1 MDVFSVQFTIFD
13 ARTHEKSGSWFLSS
27 CKCPSMSSLSRV
39 VHKPFHVRTY
49 TLGRG
54 SRLSMSRGRARL
66 LLLNACAPEHTR
78 RHTTC
83 FDHLAGRKR
92 AESVLHMRR
101 HVLAGRSFAVC
112 TTTTGNCTCSFDSC
126 SCILSARMGECL
138 KRERDSVFRE
148 RGKKVSRI
156 KLNMRRRM
164 LGVIGEF
171 LILLFLNILYQ
182 WM

>member
-1 MDVFSVQFTIFD
+1 M
-13 ARTHEKSGSWFLSS
+13 
-27 CKCPSMSSLSRV
+27 PPMSSLSRV

-66 LLLNACAPEHTR
+66 LLLNACVPEHTR

-101 HVLAGRSFAVC
+101 HVFARRSFAVC

-126 SCILSARMGECL
+126 CTGHSIFSARMGECL
-138 KRERDSVFRE
+138 EKEREKE
-148 RGKKVSRI
+148 RLFLEKGKKNAWR
-156 KLNMRRRM
+156 KLEKIR
-164 LGVIGEF
+164 EF
-171 LILLFLNILYQ
+171 WFYYF
-182 WM
+182 